1 MAKSSLMVSALAPP
15 CSGPF
20 SAPMAPVMAECM
32 SESVDAMTRAAKV
45 LAFSSWSAC
54 RISATSSAR
63 VAVSDGFTPFSISR
77 KFAECESVGSGS
89 TIGLPLRMRS
99 KMATIIAICEVSR

>member
-1 MAKSSLMVSALAPP
+1 
-15 CSGPF
+15 
-20 SAPMAPVMAECM
+20 M
-32 SESVDAMTRAAKV
+32 SENVDAITRAANV

-63 VAVSDGFTPFSISR
+63 VAVSDGFTPFNMRR
-77 KFAECESVGSGS
+77 KFAECDSERSGS
-89 TIGLPLRMRS
+89 MIVLPLRMRS